1 MEHAT
6 IYLPDEQWEELEA
19 LAANR
24 EGGELPPVVLY
35 VIEHLLMWKEP

>member
-6 IYLPDEQWEELEA
+6 IYLTDEQWEELELIA
-19 LAANR
+19 ENR